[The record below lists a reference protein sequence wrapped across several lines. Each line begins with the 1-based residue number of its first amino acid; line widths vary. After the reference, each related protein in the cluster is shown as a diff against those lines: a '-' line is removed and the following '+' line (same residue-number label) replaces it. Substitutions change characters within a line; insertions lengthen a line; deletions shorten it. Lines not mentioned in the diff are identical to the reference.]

1 MLRSRRQ
8 GFEVESGENPAPLFV
23 THWYVLKQALIFA
36 LFAVP
41 FLSGFGLFLA
51 RKFLR
56 EVDQPLGFASEAL
69 EIDSDQASTTISTEP
84 K

>member
-41 FLSGFGLFLA
+41 FLSGFGLFLS

-56 EVDQPLGFASEAL
+56 EVDQPFGFETNTEA
-69 EIDSDQASTTISTEP
+69 ESDQASTTISTAP

>member
-41 FLSGFGLFLA
+41 FLSGFGLFLS

-56 EVDQPLGFASEAL
+56 EVDQPFGVKTNSEA
-69 EIDSDQASTTISTEP
+69 ESAQASTTISTEP

>member
-36 LFAVP
+36 FFAVP
-41 FLSGFGLFLA
+41 FLSSIGLFLA

-56 EVDQPLGFASEAL
+56 SVDQPIGFESE
-69 EIDSDQASTTISTEP
+69 SSTTISTNER
-84 K
+84 

>member
-36 LFAVP
+36 LFTVP
-41 FLSGFGLFLA
+41 FLSAIGLWLA
-51 RKFLR
+51 RRFLR
-56 EVDQPLGFASEAL
+56 DTDQPVGFEGHFPAPETTH
-69 EIDSDQASTTISTEP
+69 ASTSISTEP